1 MSGPGFPGFAAG
13 DEIKLAAQVAIDQNL
28 NQYAITWGAKP
39 FREATGIPPFPRV
52 GRVRTIVTATH
63 SREMLDRAVDILAR
77 GETNGNPALVS
88 SLARSRSAKEAVDPA
103 IRP

>member
-1 MSGPGFPGFAAG
+1 
-13 DEIKLAAQVAIDQNL
+13 
-28 NQYAITWGAKP
+28 
-39 FREATGIPPFPRV
+39 
-52 GRVRTIVTATH
+52 
-63 SREMLDRAVDILAR
+63 MLDRAVDILAR